1 MKKLLFLSVS
11 ALGLFACS
19 GENSSSSDSSSQKDG
34 VEIVE
39 MQANVKYDK
48 TDSAL
53 TISLPV
59 CKLDANGKLLWE
71 EAGSSLESKKVLVI
85 KGYNAAKKT
94 AKIVELG
101 DDDSD
106 SYRYEADEFPYG
118 LWVDSET
125 ESDNFYDA
133 FSFGENGEFKKIELY
148 RGDCFAKDILPE
160 IRDEFDDAEIGT
172 LSYKNCSEITFL
184 EKGVIKLKDLESDGI
199 NFSMSYGDV
208 SCDVSVKH
216 RYAVYE
222 EDCKAA
228 YEEFLTD
235 EEADKKFEFDDYSE
249 AFVGDEECLTEL
261 FMKIAI
267 AQMK

>member
-19 GENSSSSDSSSQKDG
+19 GENSSSGDSSSQKDG

-59 CKLDANGKLLWE
+59 CKLDANGELVWE

-94 AKIVELG
+94 GKIVELG

-106 SYRYEADEFPYG
+106 LYRYEADEFP
-118 LWVDSET
+118 
-125 ESDNFYDA
+125 
-133 FSFGENGEFKKIELY
+133 Y

-208 SCDVSVKH
+208 SCDISVKN